1 MVFSPWPW
9 APSNRPRELR
19 MGSVFN
25 SVSNF
30 KQVAWCYLK
39 EHCILYKPKEHTW
52 NGYLFWQGIIPSFFT
67 TSTHLIL
74 EISTDPF
81 LYFFCKKKKIRKYN
95 WWLHSSTDTHL
106 FIFLFYLSLQ
116 RRFAYFSTYNS
127 SVALT
132 AEFIWKKLEGMKT
145 YASESAD

>member
-30 KQVAWCYLK
+30 KQVAWCYWK

-81 LYFFCKKKKIRKYN
+81 LYFFCKKKKNKKIQLMIAFIYR
-95 WWLHSSTDTHL
+95 HSSV
-106 FIFLFYLSLQ
+106 YLSFLPFFAETFCLLFHLQ
-116 RRFAYFSTYNS
+116 QQCCFNCGIH
-127 SVALT
+127 L
-132 AEFIWKKLEGMKT
+132 KKIRGYEDLR
-145 YASESAD
+145 